1 MTTVDCLRT
10 DKTMPRKKY
19 WRISKARQTVED
31 SKMLSSEVGVLKL
44 SDGGLSQP
52 KTPSVS
58 LEMGVMKI
66 SDGGNAQP
74 KKPSVSL
81 EMGVMKISDWGNAQP
96 KTPSVSLEMGVMNL
110 SDGGNAQPTKPS
122 VSEIADIVIDT
133 LPETL
138 KISDTLNNKSFAV
151 QFMESSGNDCLK
163 TQIDFDKAF
172 AEAFPHI
179 VVKRQTCNNEELT
192 ENKEVAYIEL
202 IESNETS
209 FCDSHFEIIDTD
221 DQVATQHSSLL
232 WNANQIIFGSF
243 HQNDERFI
251 DQSRGFQCTCNALCM
266 LVHDEIQN
274 SSVLDQILYNGDELY
289 NRTVNNLKAEGKFV
303 NSLLSLEEIPDTLD
317 FKTGQYFVEKQQIA
331 CGYLV
336 NTLEDEALPTLH
348 CALETAF
355 LKSASVLL
363 IIGAICSAISK
374 RNNLYVFFDS
384 HSHGEN
390 GLSSSD
396 GTSILMLFSCL
407 EDLVAYL
414 YAFYESMCIDL
425 TMQFDL
431 MPISIRKEHSGS
443 QEKQPESLL
452 EAYFHD
458 QTLRQKQKAIIT
470 KSTKRSEPVI
480 DVKKKKNRKEYYKI
494 YMQNVRQQ
502 NSLFKAKELVA
513 QRKSKQKARQD
524 KDYKAKEL
532 VAQRKHMH
540 KARQDRDYK
549 AKELVAQRKYKQNAR
564 QDKDYKAKE
573 LVAQRKHMHKAR
585 QDRDYKAKELV
596 AQRKYKQNA
605 RQDKDYKAKELV
617 AKRNHMHKARQDR
630 DYKAKELVAQRK
642 SKQNARQDK
651 DYKAKELSVQRKHM
665 HKARQDRDYKAKE
678 LVAQRKSKQDARQDR
693 DYKAKELVVQR
704 KSKQDA
710 RQDRDYKAKE
720 LVAQRKS
727 KQDAR
732 KTHLFLNVKE
742 LRSRRIGE

>member
-1 MTTVDCLRT
+1 MLCDTIFIIACVFVWYIIIVNTVDCLRT

-31 SKMLSSEVGVLKL
+31 KKMLSSEVGVLKL

-74 KKPSVSL
+74 KKPSVSF
-81 EMGVMKISDWGNAQP
+81 EMGVMKISDGGNAQP
-96 KTPSVSLEMGVMNL
+96 KKPSVSVEMGVMNL

-138 KISDTLNNKSFAV
+138 KIPDTLNEPLNVSLNEHMPHTLTELMPNAVAKTNTEIHLVPDTLINTMPETDVTHNDSHSFAHNDTRRCSRNDYHSIPHSDFHSTPLAYNKSFAV

-172 AEAFPHI
+172 AEAFPNI
-179 VVKRQTCNNEELT
+179 VVKRQKCNNEELT

-202 IESNETS
+202 IESNATS
-209 FCDSHFEIIDTD
+209 ICDSHFEIIDTD
-221 DQVATQHSSLL
+221 DQVATQPSRLL

-266 LVHDEIQN
+266 LVHDDIQN

-289 NRTVNNLKAEGKFV
+289 NHTVNNLKAEGKFV

-384 HSHGEN
+384 HSHGEY

-431 MPISIRKEHSGS
+431 MPISIRKKEHSGS

-458 QTLRQKQKAIIT
+458 QTLRQKQRAIIT
-470 KSTKRSEPVI
+470 KSTKKSEPGI

-494 YMQNVRQQ
+494 YRQNVRQQ
-502 NSLFKAKELVA
+502 NSLFKAKELDA
-513 QRKSKQKARQD
+513 QRKR
-524 KDYKAKEL
+524 
-532 VAQRKHMH
+532 MH
-540 KARQDRDYK
+540 KIRLDRDYK
-549 AKELVAQRKYKQNAR
+549 AKELVAQRKSKQNAR

-596 AQRKYKQNA
+596 AQRKSKQNA

-617 AKRNHMHKARQDR
+617 A
-630 DYKAKELVAQRK
+630 
-642 SKQNARQDK
+642 
-651 DYKAKELSVQRKHM
+651 QRKHM

-678 LVAQRKSKQDARQDR
+678 
-693 DYKAKELVVQR
+693 
-704 KSKQDA
+704 
-710 RQDRDYKAKE
+710 
-720 LVAQRKS
+720 
-727 KQDAR
+727 
-732 KTHLFLNVKE
+732 
-742 LRSRRIGE
+742 

>member
-1 MTTVDCLRT
+1 MPCDTIFIIACVFVWYIIIVNTVDCLRT

-31 SKMLSSEVGVLKL
+31 KKMLSSEVGVLKL

-74 KKPSVSL
+74 KKPSVSF
-81 EMGVMKISDWGNAQP
+81 EMGVMKISDGGNAQP
-96 KTPSVSLEMGVMNL
+96 K
-110 SDGGNAQPTKPS
+110 KPS

-138 KISDTLNNKSFAV
+138 KIPDTLNEPLNVSLNEHMPHTLTELMPNAVAKTNTEIHLVPDTLINTMPETDVTHNDSHSFAHNDTRRCSRNDYHSIPHSDFHSTPLAYNKSFAV

-172 AEAFPHI
+172 AEAFPNI
-179 VVKRQTCNNEELT
+179 VVKRQKCNNEELT

-202 IESNETS
+202 IESNATS

-221 DQVATQHSSLL
+221 DQVATQPSRLL

-251 DQSRGFQCTCNALCM
+251 DRSRGFQCTCNALCM
-266 LVHDEIQN
+266 LVHDDIQN

-431 MPISIRKEHSGS
+431 MPISIRKKEHSGS

-452 EAYFHD
+452 EA
-458 QTLRQKQKAIIT
+458 
-470 KSTKRSEPVI
+470 
-480 DVKKKKNRKEYYKI
+480 
-494 YMQNVRQQ
+494 
-502 NSLFKAKELVA
+502 
-513 QRKSKQKARQD
+513 
-524 KDYKAKEL
+524 
-532 VAQRKHMH
+532 
-540 KARQDRDYK
+540 
-549 AKELVAQRKYKQNAR
+549 
-564 QDKDYKAKE
+564 
-573 LVAQRKHMHKAR
+573 
-585 QDRDYKAKELV
+585 
-596 AQRKYKQNA
+596 
-605 RQDKDYKAKELV
+605 
-617 AKRNHMHKARQDR
+617 
-630 DYKAKELVAQRK
+630 
-642 SKQNARQDK
+642 
-651 DYKAKELSVQRKHM
+651 
-665 HKARQDRDYKAKE
+665 
-678 LVAQRKSKQDARQDR
+678 
-693 DYKAKELVVQR
+693 
-704 KSKQDA
+704 
-710 RQDRDYKAKE
+710 
-720 LVAQRKS
+720 
-727 KQDAR
+727 
-732 KTHLFLNVKE
+732 
-742 LRSRRIGE
+742 

>member
-1 MTTVDCLRT
+1 MNTVDCLRT

-19 WRISKARQTVED
+19 WRISKARKTLED
-31 SKMLSSEVGVLKL
+31 SKTLSSEVGVLKL

-81 EMGVMKISDWGNAQP
+81 EMGVMKISDGGNAQP
-96 KTPSVSLEMGVMNL
+96 KKPSVSLEMGVMNL

-138 KISDTLNNKSFAV
+138 KNSDTLNEPLNVSLNEHMPHTLTELIPNAVSETNTEIHLVPDTLIKTMPETDVTHNDSHSIPHSDFHSSPLAYNKSFAV

-163 TQIDFDKAF
+163 TQIDFDKTF
-172 AEAFPHI
+172 AEAFPNI

-192 ENKEVAYIEL
+192 ENKELAYIEL

-221 DQVATQHSSLL
+221 SQVATQPSPLL

-431 MPISIRKEHSGS
+431 MPISIRRIEHSGS
-443 QEKQPESLL
+443 LEKQPESLL

-470 KSTKRSEPVI
+470 KSTKKLEPDI
-480 DVKKKKNRKEYYKI
+480 KKKKNRKEYYKI
-494 YMQNVRQQ
+494 YMQNVRQR
-502 NSLFKAKELVA
+502 NSLFKAKELRLDAQRKYRARQDRDYKAKELVT
-513 QRKSKQKARQD
+513 QRKSKQNARQD

-549 AKELVAQRKYKQNAR
+549 AKELVTQRKSKQNAR

-596 AQRKYKQNA
+596 AQRK
-605 RQDKDYKAKELV
+605 
-617 AKRNHMHKARQDR
+617 
-630 DYKAKELVAQRK
+630 
-642 SKQNARQDK
+642 
-651 DYKAKELSVQRKHM
+651 HM

-693 DYKAKELVVQR
+693 DYKAKELV
-704 KSKQDA
+704 
-710 RQDRDYKAKE
+710 
-720 LVAQRKS
+720 AQRKS
-727 KQDAR
+727 KQNAR
-732 KTHLFLNVKE
+732 KNPFVLE
-742 LRSRRIGE
+742 CESRRIGE

>member
-1 MTTVDCLRT
+1 MNIVNCLRT

-19 WRISKARQTVED
+19 WRISKARRTVED
-31 SKMLSSEVGVLKL
+31 SKTSSEVGVLKL

-66 SDGGNAQP
+66 SDGGNAHS

-81 EMGVMKISDWGNAQP
+81 EMGVMKISDGGHAQP
-96 KTPSVSLEMGVMNL
+96 KKPSVSFEMGVMNL

-138 KISDTLNNKSFAV
+138 KIPDTLNEPLNVSLNEDMPQTHTELKPNAVSKTNTKIHLVPDTLINTMPETDVTHNDSHSFAHNDSHRIPHSDFHSTPLACDKSFAV

-172 AEAFPHI
+172 AETFPNI

-192 ENKEVAYIEL
+192 ENKEVAYTEL
-202 IESNETS
+202 IESNDTS
-209 FCDSHFEIIDTD
+209 SCDSHFEIIDTD
-221 DQVATQHSSLL
+221 DQVATQPSPLL

-274 SSVLDQILYNGDELY
+274 SSVLDEILYNGDELY
-289 NRTVNNLKAEGKFV
+289 NHTVNNLKAAGKFV

-396 GTSILMLFSCL
+396 GTSILMSFSCL
-407 EDLVAYL
+407 EDLIAYL
-414 YAFYESMCIDL
+414 YEFYESMRIEL

-431 MPISIRKEHSGS
+431 MPISIRKKGHSGS

-470 KSTKRSEPVI
+470 KST
-480 DVKKKKNRKEYYKI
+480 
-494 YMQNVRQQ
+494 
-502 NSLFKAKELVA
+502 
-513 QRKSKQKARQD
+513 
-524 KDYKAKEL
+524 
-532 VAQRKHMH
+532 
-540 KARQDRDYK
+540 
-549 AKELVAQRKYKQNAR
+549 
-564 QDKDYKAKE
+564 
-573 LVAQRKHMHKAR
+573 
-585 QDRDYKAKELV
+585 
-596 AQRKYKQNA
+596 
-605 RQDKDYKAKELV
+605 
-617 AKRNHMHKARQDR
+617 
-630 DYKAKELVAQRK
+630 
-642 SKQNARQDK
+642 
-651 DYKAKELSVQRKHM
+651 
-665 HKARQDRDYKAKE
+665 
-678 LVAQRKSKQDARQDR
+678 
-693 DYKAKELVVQR
+693 
-704 KSKQDA
+704 
-710 RQDRDYKAKE
+710 
-720 LVAQRKS
+720 
-727 KQDAR
+727 
-732 KTHLFLNVKE
+732 
-742 LRSRRIGE
+742 